1 MGVSFKFFIILFWIA
16 SSLSIDVRLT
26 WRLHHIRDMHG
37 IGNNQKLCI
46 VKRTCRSGSIDCPAG
61 KLSAPRAS
69 WCGWAVGTPRLRA
82 CAYTVTRFAA
92 TPSDDTYIWHA
103 CRTQRASAVLVHPRL
118 PPVAPLPA
126 AGWHAYPSACMQDT
140 IAPTDRYP
148 PFKTSALEISCEQ
161 LSRWRAYR
169 SIYRR
174 ATMMQTC
181 DRPSLADHPCCHPI
195 PCRDKPHRYMHIPC
209 PAGPVVGSVVDLL
222 ALR

>member
-118 PPVAPLPA
+118 PPA
-126 AGWHAYPSACMQDT
+126 ACGSSAGCRLACISQRMHAGHH
-140 IAPTDRYP
+140 
-148 PFKTSALEISCEQ
+148 
-161 LSRWRAYR
+161 RADR
-169 SIYRR
+169 SISTVQNIS
-174 ATMMQTC
+174 A
-181 DRPSLADHPCCHPI
+181 
-195 PCRDKPHRYMHIPC
+195 RDFM
-209 PAGPVVGSVVDLL
+209 
-222 ALR
+222 